1 MNERVWHVKSQSG
14 CNPEGYSVSLVTAV
28 CSECSVQQDRH
39 DLTICK
45 APECQ
50 FLCAHMYKCDD
61 ACYDFNNGHLCKH
74 IHRVHSL
81 ECTHDSNQPTSPVEQ
96 QCDQSS
102 TETNLSFAET
112 FPGQQ
117 KGTVDF

>member
-1 MNERVWHVKSQSG
+1 MKSQSG
-14 CNPEGYSVSLVTAV
+14 CNPEGYSISLVAAV

-50 FLCAHMYKCDD
+50 FLCVHMYKCDD

-81 ECTHDSNQPTSPVEQ
+81 ECTNDINQPTPVEQ

-112 FPGQQ
+112 FPGRH